1 MTTTKSL
8 RHFGL
13 DSAASSSTDKTYTI
27 KIRIDTRYPDPHEQ
41 VRQAVLTCN
50 CPSWIF
56 NKDTPKACAH
66 TRDRAALLSTW
77 QERQI
82 KRVGAGLPI
91 VGPDEQEAQSAD
103 SSEPPAQRGWLN
115 DLALVSDNPKR
126 RRRKKNTGE

>member
-8 RHFGL
+8 RHFAL

-91 VGPDEQEAQSAD
+91 VGPYETGEQPTESHVTTETAA
-103 SSEPPAQRGWLN
+103 AWLN
-115 DLALVSDNPKR
+115 DLSMVSDTKKS
-126 RRRKKNTGE
+126 RRKRPK